1 MIVVSLR
8 LEGCRM
14 SLNKKLRIVVLARSS
29 RERVR
34 AAWEKL
40 EPFLASRPEVEVAG
54 VALSQDVDHIALNAD
69 LAIVLGGDGSL
80 LRACRQF
87 GDRQIP
93 ILAVNLGRLGFLA
106 DLTLDNL
113 QQNFD
118 LIIRQEFGI
127 ADLMMYEC
135 LIEKANGEKERHLGL
150 NELAVCVGARPHMFD
165 VQLSVDG
172 EIITTY
178 SGDGLILSTPVGSTA
193 HSLSAGGPIL
203 QQDIRAF
210 VITPICPHTLTVRP
224 IVDRADRCYRLFLPS
239 ETEDVL
245 AVIDGHIHRS
255 FCHGDVITFKQ
266 AEVSC
271 QLVRFPDH
279 SYYDTLHRK
288 LGWEGQLPYTGP
300 E

>member
-1 MIVVSLR
+1 MKR
-8 LEGCRM
+8 
-14 SLNKKLRIVVLARSS
+14 KQKLRIVVMARSS
-29 RERVR
+29 KERVR
-34 AAWEKL
+34 DAWAKL
-40 EPFLASRPEVEVAG
+40 EPFLASHPEVEIAG
-54 VALSQDVDHIALNAD
+54 VALSQDVDHVAVNAD

-87 GDRQIP
+87 GENQIP

-106 DLTLDNL
+106 DLTLENL

-118 LIIRQEFGI
+118 LIINQEYGL
-127 ADLMMYEC
+127 AELMMYEC
-135 LIEKANGEKERHLGL
+135 LIERANGDQEHHLGL

-245 AVIDGHIHRS
+245 AVIDGHIHRP

-266 AEVSC
+266 AQVSC
-271 QLVRFPDH
+271 QLIRFPGH
-279 SYYDTLHRK
+279 SYYETLHRK
-288 LGWEGQLPYTGP
+288 LGWEGQLSYSEP
-300 E
+300 